1 MPRVQMTPTV
11 KVTLWALS
19 VYLVVLFVLLAVR
32 FVQAFR

>member
-11 KVTLWALS
+11 KAALFGLS
-19 VYLVVLFVLLAVR
+19 AYLVILFVLLAVR